1 VTYKYDGV
9 TGEKEEVVKET
20 KKEEVKKEEVI
31 SSSPVPIAS
40 KPNVV
45 TVAPSTGHTELVKKT
60 TTTTTTIDPP
70 DHHHHHQDLAVVV
83 PRQRQLSERD
93 IRREIAEL
101 EAEAE
106 ALRLERRTERDWETE
121 PRGKKDIYR
130 VERNRKG
137 RMALVR
143 SAH

>member
-9 TGEKEEVVKET
+9 TGEKEVVKET
-20 KKEEVKKEEVI
+20 KKEEVKKEEI
-31 SSSPVPIAS
+31 ITSPPVPVAS

-45 TVAPSTGHTELVKKT
+45 TVAPGTGHTELVKKT

-70 DHHHHHQDLAVVV
+70 DHHHHHQDLAVAI

-106 ALRLERRTERDWETE
+106 ALRLERRTDRDWETE